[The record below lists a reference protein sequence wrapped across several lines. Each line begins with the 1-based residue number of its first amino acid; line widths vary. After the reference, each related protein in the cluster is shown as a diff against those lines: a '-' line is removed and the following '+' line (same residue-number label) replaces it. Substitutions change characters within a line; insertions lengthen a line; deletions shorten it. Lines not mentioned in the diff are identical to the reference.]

1 MGFGLDVR
9 RCFPCAHL
17 RRDLNPVVRVFLFCR
32 QRGPLPSPENG
43 SEHRSELLLSQ
54 LNKRDH
60 CRPRGLAAAG
70 NREDAPDRAGL
81 EWIRP
86 LKRESLDIPLSA
98 VILTYGGYGLD
109 LRDAKAVVLGNA
121 FGMQGFLSQRL
132 DAEIMT
138 VKKFT
143 MKRCKNCG
151 LMFQPVSWI
160 DCRSIGACS
169 DKCAGIVYWDG
180 VFSGFM

>member
-1 MGFGLDVR
+1 
-9 RCFPCAHL
+9 L
-17 RRDLNPVVRVFLFCR
+17 RPSLPRPETRAVWVFLFSG

-86 LKRESLDIPLSA
+86 LKRESLDIPLTA

-109 LRDAKAVVLGNA
+109 LRYAKVVVLGSDS
-121 FGMQGFLSQRL
+121 GMQGFLSQRL
-132 DAEIMT
+132 DAEMMT

-143 MKRCKNCG
+143 MKQCKNCG
-151 LMFQPVSWI
+151 IMFQPITWI

-169 DKCAGIVYWDG
+169 DKCAGIVYWNG